1 MSDAGSL
8 KGLRVLVVEDQA
20 LVAME
25 IENLLMER
33 GCEVVG
39 PASTVEVALRCVKT
53 RQIDGALLDV
63 NLQGKDVL
71 PVAEELQK
79 RGTPFILVTGYPS
92 RETDVPIIRAARR
105 IKKPFVPSEL
115 VAAMA
120 EVFAPEPAAL
130 P

>member
-1 MSDAGSL
+1 MSGADAL
-8 KGLRVLVVEDQA
+8 KGLRVLVVEDQS

-25 IENLLMER
+25 IEHILTDR
-33 GCEVVG
+33 GCKVVG
-39 PASTVEVALRCVKT
+39 PASTVEAALRWVKT

-71 PVAEELQK
+71 RVAEELEK

-92 RETDVPIIRAARR
+92 RATDVPIMRAARR
-105 IKKPFVPSEL
+105 IKKPFVPNDL

-120 EVFAPEPAAL
+120 EVFVH
-130 P
+130 